1 MELCVVILAPL
12 LTKEFFILKWSNITG
27 CFLDYVGA
35 VASFEAIVFV
45 AMKLIDI
52 AYQKDK
58 SNLWLECD
66 FPLVVAAYKSVSLI
80 PLET

>member
-1 MELCVVILAPL
+1 MVKSVSNSVSN
-12 LTKEFFILKWSNITG
+12 TKEFFILKWSNITG

-35 VASFEAIVFV
+35 VASFEATVFV
-45 AMKLIDI
+45 AIKLIDI

-66 FPLVVAAYKSVSLI
+66 FPLVVETSVSLI